1 MTNKKENKKKLKN
14 KKISSKK
21 ITGFKFDDLTE
32 EQMEDVQGQGNN
44 KKGTSRGIWDIVSS
58 DGKYTC
64 R

>member
-1 MTNKKENKKKLKN
+1 MTDKKDNKKKLKN

-21 ITGFKFDDLTE
+21 IAGAKFDDLTE

-44 KKGTSRGIWDIVSS
+44 KNGKGRGIFDILTSS
-58 DGKYTC
+58 GEYTC